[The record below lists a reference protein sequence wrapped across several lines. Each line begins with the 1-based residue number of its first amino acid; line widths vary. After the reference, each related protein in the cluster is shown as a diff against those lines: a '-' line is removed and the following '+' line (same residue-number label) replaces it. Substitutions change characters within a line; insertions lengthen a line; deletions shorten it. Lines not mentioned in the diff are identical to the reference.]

1 MRIPRSIRLA
11 AAFLTLCLVSHRSL
25 PAQDQRIFQ
34 MVRTAWTAR
43 DGAPQSINSLAQT
56 TDGTLWLGTRD
67 GLYSFDGIKF
77 SAFQPLSGF
86 VGRRNVQHLFAA
98 KDGSLWLFGDLRI
111 PPIRIRDGS
120 ATAINRL
127 DQGTGTFGFFDHLQ
141 QSGEGTLWGI
151 LDARELLRLGSD
163 GIWHVDEGPKLHPGV
178 ITCFF
183 IDSSD
188 TQWIVIDDM
197 LYRRFRGNERFT
209 STGIPVYGARRLR
222 EGQDHS
228 IWIISSGPP
237 KPVTLPGQPPVVGF
251 MRVDQFGKRLPNP
264 DVHGNDITNL
274 VIGADGSV
282 WVSHTQSG
290 LQRLRPWEM
299 RGKPLKGDADPSDV
313 FDVSDG
319 LTTTGYRQ
327 LLRDRDGNIWVA
339 GGRGLARFQRAIMV
353 PVVKNGIGG
362 WWSVCASPDGDLWLA
377 VLDGYF
383 AVMRGDHLARLKDHF
398 GIASILCHEDGRVRL
413 LDWDGI
419 AEVSHERIVQ
429 LPLLSELGRYKE
441 NYEFT
446 TIAVLP
452 DHRLITST
460 LGNSLWILDNRTW
473 KPFLPSAGIKEV
485 RAMMLDRDKSLYLGS
500 ENGQI
505 TVLKAPGFKVQ
516 SSGPSAI
523 GTVNGFSETTYGTF
537 AFGENGIALEQNGS
551 FRMLSFSNPDLA
563 TSVTGLAEDR
573 DRNIWING
581 SHAIA
586 RIASAE
592 IATAVSEPLHHLA
605 AREFHEGDFKGSDV
619 VQYSRNSAQ
628 IDSRGRLWFAT
639 ANGVIYIDPQHIDR
653 LSHPPTLSIRSITAD
668 GRPLTSRRTF
678 PPRIDTLNVQYFGLN
693 LSDPTGVVYR
703 YRLQGFGTNWQDVGT
718 RTEAVYTD
726 LRPGKYVFEVEASN
740 GDGVWTS
747 PIDSA
752 PFRILPAFYQTW
764 WFETLCAAITALMI
778 WFGLTMRVRY
788 VAAQIKMR
796 IEERAE
802 ERIRIAR
809 ELHDTLLQGVQ
820 GLLLNFHA
828 AAQRV
833 PVGHDSRQALEKA
846 LASADR
852 VILEG
857 RDRVTRLRSE
867 HLKNGQLEPSIR
879 ELADNL
885 AALSKME
892 FVLEKT
898 GTLQPLD
905 PEVMDE
911 VYFITREA
919 LTNSFRHS
927 GASQVVVALDY
938 GRDRFRLECRDNG
951 RGFATRDFQEYQT
964 NGHWGLRGMSERAQ
978 RIGGDFNFHSAPEE
992 GVRICIDV
1000 PASRAYIRNLGF
1012 RSFFRRSVPS

>member
-1 MRIPRSIRLA
+1 MRMPRSFRLA
-11 AAFLTLCLVSHRSL
+11 AACLTVCLVSHRSL
-25 PAQDQRIFQ
+25 PAQNQRIFQ
-34 MVRTAWTAR
+34 MVRTDWTAR

-56 TDGTLWLGTRD
+56 IDGTLWLATRD

-77 SAFQPLSGF
+77 SAFQPLSNL

-98 KDGSLWLFGDLRI
+98 EDGSLWLFGDVKI
-111 PPIRIRDGS
+111 PPIRIRDGA
-120 ATAINRL
+120 ATAFNRL
-127 DQGTGTFGFFDHLQ
+127 DYGTFRWFDHLQ
-141 QSGEGTLWGI
+141 QSEDGTFWSI
-151 LDARELLRLGSD
+151 LDAEELLRLGSD
-163 GIWHVDEGPKLHPGV
+163 GIWHADAWSKLHPGV

-188 TQWIVIDDM
+188 TQWLVIDSM
-197 LYRRFRGNERFT
+197 LYRRFRGEERFT
-209 STGIPVYGARRLR
+209 STGMPVYGARRLK

-228 IWIISSGPP
+228 IWIISDGPR
-237 KPVTLPGQPPVVGF
+237 KPVTLPGQPPVVGL
-251 MRVDQFGKRLPNP
+251 MHVDQFGNRLPNP
-264 DVHGNDITNL
+264 VVHGNDVTNL
-274 VIGADGSV
+274 VIGADGSI
-282 WVSHTQSG
+282 WLSHTQSG
-290 LQRLRPWEM
+290 LQQLRPWEIT
-299 RGKPLKGDADPSDV
+299 GKPLKGDADPSDL

-339 GGRGLARFQRAIMV
+339 GGRGLDRFQRAIMV
-353 PVVKNGIGG
+353 PVIKNGIGG
-362 WWSVCASPDGDLWLA
+362 WWSVCASPVGDVWLS

-383 AVMRGDHLARLKDHF
+383 AVMRRDHLARLKDHF
-398 GIASILCHEDGRVRL
+398 GIASILCHEDGRVRV

-419 AEVSHERIVQ
+419 AEVSHGRIVQ

-452 DHRLITST
+452 DHRLITSI

-485 RAMMLDRDKSLYLGS
+485 RAMMLGRDNRLYLGS

-505 TVLKAPGFKVQ
+505 TVLKVPGFKVQ
-516 SSGPSAI
+516 SSLRSAI
-523 GTVNGFSETTYGTF
+523 GPVGGFSQTTYGTF
-537 AFGENGIALEQNGS
+537 AFGENGIALEQSGS

-563 TSVTGLAEDR
+563 ASVTGLVEDR

-586 RIASAE
+586 RVASAE
-592 IATAVSEPLHHLA
+592 IATAVSEPSHHIA

-619 VQYSRNSAQ
+619 GHYSRNSVQ
-628 IDSRGRLWFAT
+628 IDGRGRLWFAT

-653 LSHPPTLSIRSITAD
+653 LAHPPTLSIRSITAD
-668 GRPLTSRRTF
+668 GRPLTSSRTF

-703 YRLQGFGTNWQDVGT
+703 YRLQGSDANWQDVET
-718 RTEAVYTD
+718 RTEAVYTH
-726 LRPGKYVFEVEASN
+726 LQPGKYVFEVEASN

-747 PIDSA
+747 PFYSSA
-752 PFRILPAFYQTW
+752 FRILPAFYQTW
-764 WFETLCAAITALMI
+764 WFEALCAAMGALVI
-778 WFGLTMRVRY
+778 WLGLTMRVKY
-788 VAAQIKMR
+788 VGAQIKMR

-802 ERIRIAR
+802 ERVRIAR

-833 PVGHDSRQALEKA
+833 PVGHESRQALEKA
-846 LASADR
+846 LTSADR

-867 HLKNGQLEPSIR
+867 NLKNGQLEPSIR
-879 ELADNL
+879 ELADDL
-885 AALSKME
+885 ATRSKMQFE
-892 FVLEKT
+892 LEAT
-898 GTLQPLD
+898 GTQKPLD
-905 PEVMDE
+905 PEVEDE
-911 VYFITREA
+911 VYFIARET
-919 LTNSFRHS
+919 LMNSFLHS
-927 GASQVVVALDY
+927 GASQAAVTLDY
-938 GRDRFRLECRDNG
+938 EKDRFTMECKDNG
-951 RGFATRDFQEYQT
+951 RGFTERELQECQT
-964 NGHWGLRGMSERAQ
+964 NGHWGIRGMSERAQ
-978 RIGGDFNFHSAPEE
+978 RIGADFNLKSAPGE
-992 GVRICIDV
+992 GVRVSIVV
-1000 PASRAYIRNLGF
+1000 PAGRAYARNHRF
-1012 RSFFRRSVPS
+1012 RSLFRHPSTK